1 MKYYEFV
8 FEVPEESR
16 EALTNRL
23 SELGSKGFFEKGCA
37 ILAYFEE
44 SENPDELC
52 SELSAYRDVLKSS
65 GLDPD
70 FTFRWSLLPEKDWN
84 ESWKSGFKPMDAGEN
99 LTIVPSWLESDTA
112 RVRLIVDPGMVFG
125 TGHHET
131 TRTCLALI
139 EKLSRDSAG
148 KSFLDVG
155 TGTGILAICAGKL
168 GFSHATGVDTDPLCI
183 ESAKRNA
190 LLNRLENISFIGGDI
205 HAVSGAF
212 DIITANLLSGILTGI
227 AHEIASGLKPGGT
240 AILSGILTGQELGVI
255 EAYEK
260 EGLRLNEKL
269 LSGTWVTL
277 VFAGAP

>member
-16 EALTNRL
+16 EALSNRL
-23 SELGSKGFFEKGCA
+23 SELGSEGLFEKGLNIHA
-37 ILAYFEE
+37 FFKA
-44 SENPDELC
+44 SVNPDELC
-52 SELSAYRDVLKSS
+52 SALSAFRDILKTS

-70 FTFRWSLLPEKDWN
+70 FSFCWSLLPEKDWN
-84 ESWKSGFKPMDAGEN
+84 ESWKAGFKPMEVGEN

-112 RVRLIVDPGMVFG
+112 RVRLIIDPGMVFG

-139 EKLSRDSAG
+139 EKFSMDSAG
-148 KSFLDVG
+148 KTFLDIG
-155 TGTGILAICAGKL
+155 TGTGILAICAAKL
-168 GFSHATGVDTDPLCI
+168 GFSHVTAVDTDPLCI
-183 ESAKRNA
+183 EAAEKNA
-190 LLNRLENISFIGGDI
+190 LLNSLDSISFIAGDI

-212 DIITANLLSGILTGI
+212 DMITANLLSGILTGI
-227 AHEIASGLKPGGT
+227 AYEIASGLKPGGT
-240 AILSGILTGQELGVI
+240 AILSGILTGQEFEVI

-260 EGLRLNEKL
+260 EGLTLNEKL